1 MAKTRPPE
9 SHPLNR
15 RIMECAAEL
24 FAEKGFR
31 RATMDDLA
39 DVVGIA
45 KPTLYVYGKSKGDI
59 LERIFVH
66 IYDRAL
72 AALADAQ
79 AQPSAQAAFSL
90 LVESWT
96 TLVAETPAMWRVF
109 FFEMDELRSVARRRV
124 TNQESEA
131 FRQIRDLVQRGQAA
145 GEFNTELDS
154 TVVTF
159 AVLGIFN
166 WTATW
171 YRPGRPLDVDQI
183 VKGYNNLLAGGLFV
197 EATKLG

>member
-1 MAKTRPPE
+1 
-9 SHPLNR
+9 
-15 RIMECAAEL
+15 MECAAEL

-45 KPTLYVYGKSKGDI
+45 KPTLYVYGKSKVDI

-72 AALADAQ
+72 AALAQAQ
-79 AQPSAQAAFSL
+79 AQPTAQEAFSL
-90 LVESWT
+90 LVGSWT

-109 FFEMDELRSVARRRV
+109 FFEMDELRSVARGRV
-124 TNQESEA
+124 NRQESEA
-131 FRQIRDLVQRGQAA
+131 FRQIRELVQRGQTR
-145 GEFNTELDS
+145 GEFKPELDP

-171 YRPGRPLDVDQI
+171 YRPDRRLDVDQI
-183 VKGYNNLLAGGLFV
+183 VKGYDNLLAGGLFV
-197 EATKLG
+197 EVAKPG